1 MSNARKIKSFATA
14 LTENP
19 FYYEILLENQT
30 IQISTASSQTNRK
43 QQLTDENC
51 PELANTKSVIFH
63 QSNAQVHISLGANC

>member
-19 FYYEILLENQT
+19 FYEILLENQT

-43 QQLTDENC
+43 QQLTDKNC

-63 QSNAQVHISLGANC
+63 QSNTQGHISLGAKQ